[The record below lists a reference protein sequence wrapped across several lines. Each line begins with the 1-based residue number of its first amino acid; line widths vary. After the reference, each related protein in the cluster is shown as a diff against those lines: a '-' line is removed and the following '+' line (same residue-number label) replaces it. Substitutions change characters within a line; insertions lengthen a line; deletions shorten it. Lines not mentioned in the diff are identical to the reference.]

1 VLAGTTSLL
10 RLFATVSGSLVVLAL
25 VFLALSAPA
34 VAAAPSPDPSPSA
47 PAAHPDPYGVSPKP
61 QAPARIFVPSAP
73 SRTPVAATPVRTA
86 PVARPKHRHRAAATP
101 AGTVIRSHRP
111 DSPASSIAEGLVSV
125 ADSGGRHIS
134 TGLALIVALLVL
146 LSGALVAGAAREV
159 AR

>member
-10 RLFATVSGSLVVLAL
+10 RLFATVSGSLVVLVL

-61 QAPARIFVPSAP
+61 QAPVRVFVPSAP

-111 DSPASSIAEGLVSV
+111 DSPASSIAEGLVSA
-125 ADSGGRHIS
+125 ADSGRHIS

>member
-10 RLFATVSGSLVVLAL
+10 RLFATVSGCLVVLAL
-25 VFLALSAPA
+25 VVLALSAP
-34 VAAAPSPDPSPSA
+34 VAAAPSPDPSPSG
-47 PAAHPDPYGVSPKP
+47 PAAHPDPYGASPKP
-61 QAPARIFVPSAP
+61 QAPARVFVRSAP
-73 SRTPVAATPVRTA
+73 TRTPVLAKPVRTA
-86 PVARPKHRHRAAATP
+86 PAARPTHRHRAAATP

-111 DSPASSIAEGLVSV
+111 DSPASSIAESLVSA
-125 ADSGGRHIS
+125 ADSGRHIS